1 MIIYIY
7 IFSFYMLFDVLTVYF
22 MCKGF
27 PIRGSSI
34 NSMDK
39 LFWMKRCFIQT
50 KFDFVVE

>member
-1 MIIYIY
+1 MP
-7 IFSFYMLFDVLTVYF
+7 FDVLTVYV

-34 NSMDK
+34 NGMDK
-39 LFWMKRCFIQT
+39 LLWMKLCFTKT